1 MQVSWQEVIES
12 RIASNA
18 ANAATI
24 LHARMVGYGHTSR
37 MPLMPLARKNLYDFS
52 TEPSTWI
59 MVYHLQQQKQQHQG
73 QIKEV
78 IAI

>member
-1 MQVSWQEVIES
+1 MNLSAGKNTC

-18 ANAATI
+18 ANEATI
-24 LHARMVGYGHTSR
+24 LHARMVGYGHASR